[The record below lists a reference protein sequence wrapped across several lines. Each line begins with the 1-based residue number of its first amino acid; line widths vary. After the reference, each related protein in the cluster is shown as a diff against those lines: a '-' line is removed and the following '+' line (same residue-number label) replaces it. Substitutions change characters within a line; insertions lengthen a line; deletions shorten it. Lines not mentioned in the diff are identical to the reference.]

1 MKRLILLTYLN
12 LWSMEKGKGAPSFFK
27 TVDAYVNDGWDII
40 LINPD
45 YGVGVTPE
53 MKGVVNYTFKPI
65 FFPLTKIKGLS
76 FFGRILHALH
86 GNLVLFKIAQ
96 KLIQNSKENTCLY
109 AYEVHATKAA
119 RKLADKY
126 DLPLVTR
133 FQGTVLHPIK
143 NTFINR
149 LKKYP
154 HFGALS
160 TKADITIMTDDGTHG
175 DRVLKNLGNQSNTV
189 KFWRNG
195 VDIAR
200 NHVEDVSK
208 SREIRRKCNLREED
222 RVLLTVSRLASWKRL
237 DRAIN
242 AMPSLIKID
251 SRIHLVIVGDGA
263 EKDKFMDLANQLGV
277 KEHVFFVGA
286 VEQSEVVDY
295 MAIADIF
302 LSLYD
307 LSNVGNPLLEAM
319 SCGKP
324 IVTLDVGD
332 TSSLIIDGKTG
343 VLLNAEHLDT
353 LPERIIQLIEDK
365 KYAEELGANAREFAD
380 NEFWSW
386 KDRMDAEISIVNTL
400 YKEYF
405 GDLAETETNP

>member
-1 MKRLILLTYLN
+1 
-12 LWSMEKGKGAPSFFK
+12 
-27 TVDAYVNDGWDII
+27 
-40 LINPD
+40 
-45 YGVGVTPE
+45 
-53 MKGVVNYTFKPI
+53 
-65 FFPLTKIKGLS
+65 
-76 FFGRILHALH
+76 
-86 GNLVLFKIAQ
+86 
-96 KLIQNSKENTCLY
+96 
-109 AYEVHATKAA
+109 
-119 RKLADKY
+119 
-126 DLPLVTR
+126 
-133 FQGTVLHPIK
+133 
-143 NTFINR
+143 
-149 LKKYP
+149 
-154 HFGALS
+154 
-160 TKADITIMTDDGTHG
+160 MTDDGTHG

-263 EKDKFMDLANQLGV
+263 EKDKLMDLANQLGV